1 LNYGINYKID
11 FNVTSIDIN
20 LFNVYIH
27 DMKKEKSKRTYNMN
41 VRAKKVSDNEK
52 RIMQSIFG
60 LWEKL
65 SIHEITLEMVAKD
78 SGVTVRTIL
87 RKYGSKEGLIET
99 CIEKDISNIKKV
111 RDTASEG
118 DYLEALK
125 ILLKDYERIGDAAI
139 RTLAIE
145 QELPIAKKILDN
157 GRAYHKEWCKHV
169 FGPFLPDP
177 SASDYESKLLS
188 FITATEFYLWKLL
201 RRDLN
206 KGQEATFSVFKSLIE
221 GLINQRK

>member
-1 LNYGINYKID
+1 LNYGINSIID
-11 FNVTSIDIN
+11 FYVTSIDIN
-20 LFNVYIH
+20 YFNVYIH
-27 DMKKEKSKRTYNMN
+27 DMKKETPKRRYNMEE
-41 VRAKKVSDNEK
+41 RAKKVIENEK

-60 LWEKL
+60 LWQKL
-65 SIHEITLEMVAKD
+65 SIHEITLDMVARD

-87 RKYGSKEGLIET
+87 RKFGSKEGLIAYCVEN
-99 CIEKDISNIKKV
+99 DVSNIKKV
-111 RDTASEG
+111 RGTAVEG

-125 ILLKDYERIGDAAI
+125 ILLADYERIGDAAI

-157 GRAYHKEWCKHV
+157 GRAYHREWCKNV
-169 FGPFLPDP
+169 FSPLLPDQ
-177 SASDYESKLLS
+177 SASDYEFKLLS

-206 KGQEATFSVFKSLIE
+206 KSQEATFSVFKSLIE
-221 GLINQRK
+221 GLINQSK

>member
-1 LNYGINYKID
+1 
-11 FNVTSIDIN
+11 
-20 LFNVYIH
+20 
-27 DMKKEKSKRTYNMN
+27 MQ
-41 VRAKKVSDNEK
+41 VRAKKVSDNEV
-52 RIMQSIFG
+52 RILKSIFG

-87 RKYGSKEGLIET
+87 RKFGSKEGLIEA
-99 CIEKDISNIKKV
+99 CVEKDISNIKKD
-111 RDTASEG
+111 RDTAAAG
-118 DYLEALK
+118 DYSQALK

-139 RTLAIE
+139 RTLAVE

-157 GRAYHKEWCKHV
+157 GRAYHREWCEKV
-169 FGPFLPDP
+169 FSPFLPDRD
-177 SASDYESKLLS
+177 ASDYESKLLS

-206 KGQEATFSVFKSLIE
+206 KSEESTFAVFKSLIE
-221 GLINQRK
+221 GLINLNIKPFTPL